1 MAARGA
7 RADTFHLVYH
17 THYGAIAAYVR
28 RRVHTSEAEDVI
40 AETFLVAWRRLEDIP
55 AGEMALAW
63 LYGVARRVISDR
75 QRSIRRRER
84 LLARLLSFG
93 QKVEELDESASM
105 VEHSAVQS
113 ALAQLRPADQ
123 ELLRLAEWEELTTAE
138 LAGVLRCSKNAVAIR
153 LHRAH
158 RRFAHA
164 LASADADGAAVS
176 QPEGSA

>member
-1 MAARGA
+1 
-7 RADTFHLVYH
+7 
-17 THYGAIAAYVR
+17 
-28 RRVHTSEAEDVI
+28 
-40 AETFLVAWRRLEDIP
+40 
-55 AGEMALAW
+55 MALAW

-93 QKVEELDESASM
+93 QKEEAEEPAGM

-113 ALAQLRPADQ
+113 ALARLRPADQ
-123 ELLRLAEWEELTTAE
+123 ELLRLAEWEELTTSE
-138 LAGVLRCSKNAVAIR
+138 LASVLRCSKNAVAIR

-158 RRFAHA
+158 RRFARA
-164 LASADADGAAVS
+164 LASADAEGASAW